1 MPALDIVFVTL
12 ASGARNRQRMGSVGG
27 GSGMGSGKGT
37 AGGNGSGSGRGGSGP
52 GRTSDVVERDI
63 IDDLVWNTGTTG

>member
-12 ASGARNRQRMGSVGG
+12 ASGAI
-27 GSGMGSGKGT
+27 GSGKGM

-52 GRTSDVVERDI
+52 GRTSDVGERDI
-63 IDDLVWNTGTTG
+63 IDVLV